1 MRHLRGCLGLVVV
14 VAVTGIAAQV
24 DYPVFVMDDRGQS
37 IVIENSPE
45 RIVTLNAL
53 YAQIIVDL
61 RETNRLIAVAESEDN
76 PASLAN
82 LPTVGSALAP
92 NVEII
97 LGFNPDLVLG
107 ANDWGGERPVLES
120 AGVTVLT
127 TPWLTSVLSI
137 FDAIR
142 AVALA
147 LGVQAAGDLLVGR
160 IAADLIEAEYVV
172 LGVPKV
178 AAAFLYAASSEDP
191 PYAAG
196 GDAIEHELILRG
208 GGTNV
213 FAELTW
219 SPQVSYEEILA
230 RDPDVIFTAPSQI
243 GNVMKNPFLQT
254 VAAIANGRVF
264 GIKASTVSSTQ
275 VADALRA
282 IVNGL
287 HPDLSAP

>member
-1 MRHLRGCLGLVVV
+1 MRHLAGFLGLIVL
-14 VAVTGIAAQV
+14 VAAASIAARA
-24 DYPVFVMDDRGQS
+24 DYPVSVTDDRGQS
-37 IVIENSPE
+37 ISIESSPE

-61 RETNRLIAVAESEDN
+61 GEIDRLIAVAESEDN
-76 PASLAN
+76 PATLAD

-92 NVEII
+92 NVEVI

-137 FDAIR
+137 FDTIR
-142 AVALA
+142 VVALA
-147 LGVQAAGDLLVGR
+147 LGVQEAGDLLVGQ
-160 IAADLIEAEYVV
+160 IAADLIEAEFAV
-172 LGVPKV
+172 LGCPKV

-208 GGTNV
+208 GGANV
-213 FAELTW
+213 FAELKW
-219 SPQVSYEEILA
+219 SPQVSFEEILA
-230 RDPDVIFTAPSQI
+230 RNPDVIFTAPTQI
-243 GNVMKNPFLQT
+243 ENIMNNPFLQT
-254 VAAIANGRVF
+254 VAAVANGRVF
-264 GIKASTVSSTQ
+264 GIKASTVASTQ

-282 IVNGL
+282 IIKGL
-287 HPDLSAP
+287 HPNLSAI